1 MTKRSEAAA
10 AVVVAV
16 VVAVDVDVDGDVAA
30 AVALDRPFVELK
42 PSSVSLT
49 ILFFSRFSIS

>member
-16 VVAVDVDVDGDVAA
+16 DGDVALDVAA

-42 PSSVSLT
+42 PSFSLMMSFGASFT
-49 ILFFSRFSIS
+49 TS

>member
-16 VVAVDVDVDGDVAA
+16 DVAA